1 MHHGSRLL
9 AAIAAGLIA
18 TLAIATAAAFGALPS
33 RMVGSG
39 NPIHPDSGTV
49 HAATTHSSG
58 KTEYVVGNVSD
69 KVLGTAVITYAIKA
83 TARANGTYHLNGT
96 TVTAYTG
103 TGSLTGTASAT
114 LTIGTGTSKITNG
127 TIKLTKGFG
136 SLKNDTLT
144 ATFTGTDNVAANQLT
159 LTYKGKLIEG

>member
-9 AAIAAGLIA
+9 AAVAAGLIA
-18 TLAIATAAAFGALPS
+18 TLALATAAAFGALPT

-49 HAATTHSSG
+49 RAATTHTSG

-69 KVLGTAVITYAIKA
+69 KVLGTAVISYAIKA
-83 TARANGTYHLNGT
+83 TTRANGTYHLNGT
-96 TVTAYTG
+96 KVTAYTG
-103 TGSLTGTASAT
+103 TGSMTGTASAT
-114 LTIGTGTSKITNG
+114 LTITSTSDKISNG

-136 SLKNDTLT
+136 SLKNDSLI
-144 ATFTGTDNVAANQLT
+144 ATFKGTANLAANQLT

>member
-9 AAIAAGLIA
+9 AAIAAGLMA
-18 TLAIATAAAFGALPS
+18 TLALAAVAFGALPS

-49 HAATTHSSG
+49 RAATTHTSG
-58 KTEYVVGNVSD
+58 QTEYVVGNVSD
-69 KVLGTAVITYAIKA
+69 KVLGTAVISYAIKA
-83 TARANGTYHLNGT
+83 TSRANGSYHLDGT
-96 TVTAYTG
+96 KVTAYTS

-114 LTIGTGTSKITNG
+114 LTITTSSNKITNG